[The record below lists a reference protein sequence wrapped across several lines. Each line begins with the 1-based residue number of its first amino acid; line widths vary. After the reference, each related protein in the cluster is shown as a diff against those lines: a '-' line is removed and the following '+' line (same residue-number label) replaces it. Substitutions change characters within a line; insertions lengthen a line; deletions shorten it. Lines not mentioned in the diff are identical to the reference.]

1 MPAPIILPSV
11 LDIQYA
17 EPLRAELLGLRGQPV
32 TIDGSA
38 VERLGGLCL
47 QVLISAQQTWAR
59 DGQSLSIDRVSEAFA
74 NQWNT
79 FGAAA
84 LSSEGSGATELGEL
98 A

>member
-1 MPAPIILPSV
+1 MTAAHLVLPPV
-11 LDIQYA
+11 LDIQNA
-17 EPLRAELLGLRGQPV
+17 EPLRAELLTLRGRPV

-59 DGQSLSIDRVSEAFA
+59 DGHSLSIDGVSDAFA
-74 NQWNT
+74 NQWNM

-84 LSSEGSGATELGEL
+84 LAADQGE
-98 A
+98 AA